1 MMRREAV
8 RLRLGESRL
17 RIALSLATPPLLVL
31 LAWGSWLIEAPMAVV
46 AVLAV
51 LAALLGYV
59 AAFDFP
65 LAIEIDADGI
75 HRVSLLRRQ
84 LMPWSDIASIAQPR
98 RNGLVLVTTDQK
110 RHILLDRAMEDGE
123 LDLLRAQARLRDVQL
138 GF

>member
-1 MMRREAV
+1 MRREEA

-31 LAWGSWLIEAPMAVV
+31 LAWVSWLVAAPMAVV

-65 LAIEIDADGI
+65 LAIEVDATGI
-75 HRVSLLRRQ
+75 NRVSLLRRQ
-84 LMPWSDIASIAQPR
+84 LTPWSEIASLAQPR
-98 RNGLVLVTTDQK
+98 NKGLILVTHDDK
-110 RHILLDRAMEDGE
+110 RHILLDRAMGTDE
-123 LDLLRAQARLRDVQL
+123 LDLLRAQARLRDISAA
-138 GF
+138 F

>member
-1 MMRREAV
+1 MRREAV
-8 RLRLGESRL
+8 RLRLGEARL

-31 LAWGSWLIEAPMAVV
+31 LSWVSWLVEAPMAVT

-65 LAIEIDADGI
+65 LAIEVDADGI
-75 HRVSLLRRQ
+75 HRVSLLRSQ
-84 LMPWSDIASIAQPR
+84 LTPWSDIASMSQPR
-98 RNGLVLVTTDQK
+98 RHGLILVTNDDK
-110 RHILLDRAMEDGE
+110 RHILLDRAIGEGE
-123 LDLLRAQARLRDVQL
+123 LDLLRAQARLRDVEL

>member
-31 LAWGSWLIEAPMAVV
+31 LAWGAWLVHAPLAVT

-59 AAFDFP
+59 AVFDFP
-65 LAIEIDADGI
+65 LAIEVDAAGI
-75 HRVSLLRRQ
+75 HRVSLLRRH
-84 LMPWSDIASIAQPR
+84 LLAWGDIASIGQPR
-98 RNGLVLVTTDQK
+98 RSGLVLVTTDQK
-110 RHILLDRAMEDGE
+110 RHILLDRAVEEDE
-123 LDLLRAQARLRDVQL
+123 LDLLRAQARLRDVDL

>member
-1 MMRREAV
+1 MRREEV

-17 RIALSLATPPLLVL
+17 RVALSLATPPLLVI
-31 LAWGSWLIEAPMAVV
+31 LAWVAWLVDAPMVVV

-59 AAFDFP
+59 AVFDFP
-65 LAIEIDADGI
+65 LAIEVDADGI

-84 LMPWSDIASIAQPR
+84 LTTWGEIASIAQPR
-98 RNGLVLVTTDQK
+98 KKGLILVTNDDK
-110 RHILLDRAMEDGE
+110 RHILLDRAMGNGE
-123 LDLLRAQARLRDVQL
+123 LDLLRAQARLRDIRP

>member
-1 MMRREAV
+1 MRREEV

-31 LAWGSWLIEAPMAVV
+31 LAWVSWLVAAPVVVV

-65 LAIEIDADGI
+65 LAIEVDADGI
-75 HRVSLLRRQ
+75 HRISLLRRQ
-84 LMPWSDIASIAQPR
+84 LTPWSEIASITRPR
-98 RNGLVLVTTDQK
+98 KKGLILVTNDDK
-110 RHILLDRAMEDGE
+110 RHILLDRAMGNGE
-123 LDLLRAQARLRDVQL
+123 LDLLREQARLRDIRP

>member
-1 MMRREAV
+1 MRREAV

-17 RIALSLATPPLLVL
+17 RIALSLATPPLLVVL
-31 LAWGSWLIEAPMAVV
+31 GWVSWLVEAPMGVV
-46 AVLAV
+46 GVLAV

-65 LAIEIDADGI
+65 LAIEVDADGI

-84 LMPWSDIASIAQPR
+84 LTPWGDIASISQPR
-98 RNGLVLVTTDQK
+98 KNGLILVTNDDK
-110 RHILLDRAMEDGE
+110 RHILLDRAISEGE
-123 LDLLRAQARLRDVQL
+123 LDLLRAQARLRDVHL

>member
-1 MMRREAV
+1 MRREEV

-17 RIALSLATPPLLVL
+17 RVALSLATPPLLVI
-31 LAWGSWLIEAPMAVV
+31 LAWVAWLVDAPMVVV

-59 AAFDFP
+59 AVFDFP
-65 LAIEIDADGI
+65 LAIEVDADGI

-84 LMPWSDIASIAQPR
+84 LTPWSEIASIAQPR
-98 RNGLVLVTTDQK
+98 KKGLMLVTSDDK
-110 RHILLDRAMEDGE
+110 RHILLDRAMGDGE
-123 LDLLRAQARLRDVQL
+123 LDLLRAQARLRDVRP